1 VTGYRDSLSAGF
13 AANST
18 PANTCNEASRPSKTI
33 FRLVSRS
40 WVAVS
45 RRGGRRYR
53 EQWMFVARQPGHHRR
68 TRASELPEMLELDRA
83 DEVDYEN
90 AIGNVSLVGRSQL
103 G

>member
-1 VTGYRDSLSAGF
+1 
-13 AANST
+13 
-18 PANTCNEASRPSKTI
+18 
-33 FRLVSRS
+33 
-40 WVAVS
+40 
-45 RRGGRRYR
+45 
-53 EQWMFVARQPGHHRR
+53 MFVARQPGHHRR